1 MRILILSPHPIESP
15 GPRFRIYQYLS
26 YFKEAGIEYKVG
38 AFLNSAEYMHIYNDP
53 ATSLFEKS
61 NAMVKGLLR
70 QIHNI
75 SDIKSYDEVIVYR
88 EAMLFGRPWI
98 ERYISRKGIPT
109 IFDFDDAIWIP
120 VKSQTGI
127 SPFFKKIVKSEKKFD
142 EIMKLFTYIIAG
154 NEYLA
159 RHARLF
165 NNNVSVIPTVVDTDY
180 YKPVAQAQKQQ
191 KNLVI
196 GWIGSGSTSIYLQL
210 LDNIWKRL
218 PENCSLKIIG
228 GGYNPDGIKTE
239 NVKWSLDTELTEMSE
254 FDIGIM
260 PLPDNEWT
268 RGKCG
273 LKVLQYMAMGM
284 PCAASPVG
292 VNTGIIQ
299 DGINGFL
306 AKDEKEWVEK
316 LSLLIEN
323 PELRQRLG
331 MAGRKTVEER
341 YSVKDWAPVYL
352 KIIKEV
358 INKKR

>member
-88 EAMLFGRPWI
+88 EAILFGRPWI
-98 ERYISRKGIPT
+98 ERYISMRKIPI
-109 IFDFDDAIWIP
+109 IFDFDDAIWMP
-120 VKSQTGI
+120 VKSTTGI
-127 SPFFKKIVKSEKKFD
+127 SPFLKRLIKSERKFD
-142 EIMKLFTYIIAG
+142 EIIGLSTHIIAG
-154 NEYLA
+154 NNYLVS
-159 RHARLF
+159 HAKLY
-165 NNNVSVIPTVVDTDY
+165 NDHISVIPTIVDTDY
-180 YKPVAQAQKQQ
+180 YKSTDIKQD
-191 KNLVI
+191 KSNVVI
-196 GWIGSGSTSIYLQL
+196 GWIGSGSTAMYLKL

-273 LKVLQYMAMGM
+273 LKVLQYMAMEM